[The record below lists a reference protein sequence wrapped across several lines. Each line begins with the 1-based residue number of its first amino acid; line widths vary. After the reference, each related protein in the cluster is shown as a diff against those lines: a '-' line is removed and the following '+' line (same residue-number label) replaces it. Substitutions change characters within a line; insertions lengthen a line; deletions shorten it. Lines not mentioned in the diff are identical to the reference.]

1 MVAGRRGDGDAGC
14 WVFFWDWRCGGH
26 KRVLKPQTTTT
37 TTSLSPRAPHS
48 GALSCFILL
57 FYIRLGAPSVLSEN
71 SCANMRA
78 CVSSRA
84 SSVEVRCLVS
94 ASSSSLEFEFGR
106 RKLHRKRTLTSTNQ
120 SQSASMCSVDLIG
133 TPLFGS
139 LICVCDTLSRGAPML
154 AKWRQWEQVA

>member
-1 MVAGRRGDGDAGC
+1 MLDAG
-14 WVFFWDWRCGGH
+14 FSFEIGGVVAISEYSSH
-26 KRVLKPQTTTT
+26 KQLYCL
-37 TTSLSPRAPHS
+37 SLHGRPTP
-48 GALSCFILL
+48 ALSRCFILL

-120 SQSASMCSVDLIG
+120 SQSAKPHLQNQ
-133 TPLFGS
+133 TNKQ
-139 LICVCDTLSRGAPML
+139 TN
-154 AKWRQWEQVA
+154 KEQLQLCCYCCCYSAMSF

>member
-1 MVAGRRGDGDAGC
+1 MLGFLLGLAV
-14 WVFFWDWRCGGH
+14 CGGH
-26 KRVLKPQTTTT
+26 KRELKPQTQTT

-120 SQSASMCSVDLIG
+120 SQSAKPHLPNQTNKQTKSSCSCAA
-133 TPLFGS
+133 TAAATQQCHFEP
-139 LICVCDTLSRGAPML
+139 SRSP
-154 AKWRQWEQVA
+154 RN

>member
-1 MVAGRRGDGDAGC
+1 MLDAG
-14 WVFFWDWRCGGH
+14 FSFEIGGVVAISEYSSH
-26 KRVLKPQTTTT
+26 KLLP
-37 TTSLSPRAPHS
+37 LSPRAPHS

-120 SQSASMCSVDLIG
+120 SQSANPHLQNQTNKQTKSSCSCAA
-133 TPLFGS
+133 TAAATQQCHFEP
-139 LICVCDTLSRGAPML
+139 SRSP
-154 AKWRQWEQVA
+154 RN